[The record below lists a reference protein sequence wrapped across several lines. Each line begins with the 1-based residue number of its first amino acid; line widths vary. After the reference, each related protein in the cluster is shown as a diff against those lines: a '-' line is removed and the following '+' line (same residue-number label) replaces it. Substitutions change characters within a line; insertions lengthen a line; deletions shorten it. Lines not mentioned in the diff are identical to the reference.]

1 MFCLACMRV
10 ALIHV
15 TIVDRPRPQGSAMAS
30 QQIQPTASRGP
41 APAFPT
47 GRDESVSSEAFRA
60 IDRMREALT
69 ARATSG
75 VSPNSLALALF
86 DWSIHLASAPGKRME
101 LADKAGRKTV
111 RLLTWL
117 ASCSTQQEAPPCI
130 EPLPGD
136 YRFRAEAWRRQPFAF
151 WAQAFLLNQQW
162 WHNVTHEVPGMAPHH
177 EDIISFAARQWLDV
191 FSPSNNPFTNPEVL
205 EKTFQ
210 TGGENFLRGFRNWAE
225 DVGRLATGQP
235 PVGTEAF
242 LPGRD
247 VAVTPGKVVYRN
259 RLIELIQYAPATETV
274 LAEPVLIVPAW
285 IMKYYILDLSQ
296 QNSLIRHLVAK
307 GHTVFCISWCNPTA
321 QDRDLAMD
329 DYRRMGVMAALD
341 AVQIILPGRKIH
353 ATGYC
358 LGGTL
363 LAIAAA
369 AMARVDDDRLAS
381 VTLLAAQTDFTE
393 PGELALFIDHSQ
405 MHFLDSMMWNKGYLS
420 AEQMAG
426 AFQLLRTNDLIWSRL
441 VHDYLMGGRTPMIDL
456 MAWNADSTRMPYRM
470 HAEYLQRLYLDNE
483 LAAGRFLVDGRPA
496 ALQNIR
502 VPLFVVGTER
512 DHVAPWRSV
521 YKIHFLADTDVTF
534 VLTSGGHNA
543 GIVSEPG
550 RAGRRFRVATRRMDD
565 KCLDAEEWASM
576 AKRKDGS
583 WWEDWVPWLTA
594 RSSPEPVPAPPMG
607 ATDKGY
613 APVDDAPG
621 TYVFQ
626 R

>member
-1 MFCLACMRV
+1 MS
-10 ALIHV
+10 
-15 TIVDRPRPQGSAMAS
+15 P
-30 QQIQPTASRGP
+30 
-41 APAFPT
+41 PAFPASD
-47 GRDESVSSEAFRA
+47 DESVNSEAFRA
-60 IDRMREALT
+60 VDRMREAMT
-69 ARATSG
+69 GRATSG

-101 LADKAGRKTV
+101 LVDKAGRKAV

-117 ASCSTQQEAPPCI
+117 AASAAQRETPPCI

-136 YRFRAEAWRRQPFAF
+136 YRFRAEAWRKQPFAF

-162 WHNVTHEVPGMAPHH
+162 WHNVTREVPGMAPHH
-177 EDIISFAARQWLDV
+177 EEVISFAARQWLDV
-191 FSPSNNPFTNPEVL
+191 FSPSNNPFTNPEIL

-210 TGGENFLRGFRNWAE
+210 SGGANFLQGFRNWFE

-235 PVGTEAF
+235 PIGAEAF

-247 VAVTPGKVVYRN
+247 VAMTPGRVVYRN
-259 RLIELIQYAPATETV
+259 HLIELIQYAPATETV

-285 IMKYYILDLSQ
+285 IMKYYILDLSP
-296 QNSLIRHLVAK
+296 QNSLVRYLVSK
-307 GHTVFCISWCNPTA
+307 GHTVFCISWRNPTA
-321 QDRDLAMD
+321 QDRDLTMD

-341 AVQIILPGRKIH
+341 AVRAILPDRKIH

-369 AMARVDDDRLAS
+369 AMARAGDDRLAS
-381 VTLLAAQTDFTE
+381 MTLLAAQTDFTE

-405 MHFLDSMMWNKGYLS
+405 MHFLDSMMWNRGYLS

-441 VHDYLMGGRTPMIDL
+441 VHDYLMGERTPMIDL

-483 LAAGRFLVDGRPA
+483 LAAGRFLVEGRPA

-521 YKIHFLADTDVTF
+521 YKIHLLADTDVTF

-550 RAGRRFRVATRRMDD
+550 RAGRRFRVATRRKDGT
-565 KCLDAEEWASM
+565 CFDAEEWALM
-576 AKRKDGS
+576 ADRKEGS
-583 WWEDWVPWLTA
+583 WWEEWLPWLA
-594 RSSPEPVPAPPMG
+594 GHSSPEPVPPPPMG
-607 ATDKGY
+607 AADKGY
-613 APVDDAPG
+613 APDADAPG
-621 TYVFQ
+621 TYIFQ